1 MNVAGLH
8 ARRFTPT
15 LRVDVRFVPHDA
27 RSVRLYEST
36 MQRFVQLDQLEC
48 HLAQLMDGRRS
59 LDELTEIAQRYN
71 STFTRHVLERLV
83 SQLNTL
89 GLLDRAAPAAPAG
102 HRPWSPSSDEA
113 DPFSE
118 VSEDLDGPTVLTS
131 ASMIES
137 GPVAVA
143 PLRLVPPPPPSPMAF
158 AAVQPPP
165 DVVLPPEPAPAPP
178 PVFAPAPAPAPAPTP
193 VPAPFRPSAAQIA
206 VEEQEEVLKQHA
218 RRWHQRTWLRV
229 LMGLA
234 VVVAITAIIPY
245 PLRVTAECQLI
256 PSERVKVRTEL
267 AGTLVEILVDEGQA
281 VKKGAVIARL
291 DDRALKSERLK
302 VNADIEKI
310 EAELATLRQGRRP
323 EELDQQKAVLAAR
336 RNEAAFAAKEARRRR
351 AMARQGVGSRQ
362 DADEASRELGS
373 KVRAVAEAVAALR
386 LLQAGSRPEEISA
399 KEAVLKRAQAE
410 LSYVDEKLAMAVIR
424 APMDGEIL
432 TPRFRERVNEGVEVG
447 GLICEI
453 ANTRRMRAEIRVPE
467 REVDVIAL
475 GMPSTVKVESYPT
488 QPFEGKVDFIAPV
501 VDGES
506 NRVRVVVELDN
517 AGGLL
522 KANMTGYGEVE
533 AGKRSVLDL
542 ATRRV
547 VRWFRVRFLM

>member
-1 MNVAGLH
+1 M
-8 ARRFTPT
+8 
-15 LRVDVRFVPHDA
+15 PHDEQ
-27 RSVRLYEST
+27 SVRLYEPS

-59 LDELTEIAQRYN
+59 LDELTDIAQRYN
-71 STFTRHVLERLV
+71 PSATHHLLERLV
-83 SQLNTL
+83 SQLNAL
-89 GLLDRAAPAAPAG
+89 NLLDRQHAAAPAPVG
-102 HRPWSPSSDEA
+102 HRPWSPSSEEA
-113 DPFSE
+113 DPFT
-118 VSEDLDGPTVLTS
+118 EDFDGPTVLTS
-131 ASMIES
+131 AAMIDS
-137 GPVAVA
+137 GPMPVAA
-143 PLRLVPPPPPSPMAF
+143 LRLVPPPGPSPRAF
-158 AAVQPPP
+158 DAPLPPP
-165 DVVLPPEPAPAPP
+165 GYEIPDTAAAPAPMPVEPVPAPP
-178 PVFAPAPAPAPAPTP
+178 PAP
-193 VPAPFRPSAAQIA
+193 VPMPFRPSAAQIA
-206 VEEQEEVLKQHA
+206 VEEQEEVLKQNA

-234 VVVAITAIIPY
+234 AVVLITAFIPY
-245 PLRVTAECQLI
+245 PLRVNAECKLI

-310 EAELATLRQGRRP
+310 DAELATLRQGRRP
-323 EELDQQKAVLAAR
+323 EEIDQQRAVLAAR

-351 AMARQGVGSRQ
+351 LMARQGVGSRQ
-362 DADEASRELGS
+362 DADEASRDLGS
-373 KVRAVAEAVAALR
+373 KSRAVAEAVASLR

-399 KEAVLKRAQAE
+399 KEAVLKRARAE
-410 LSYVDEKLAMAVIR
+410 LSYVDEKLAMAVVR

-453 ANTRRMRAEIRVPE
+453 ANTRRMRAEILVPE
-467 REVDVIAL
+467 REVDVVAL
-475 GMPSTVKVESYPT
+475 GMPATVKVESYPT
-488 QPFEGKVDFIAPV
+488 HPFEGKVNFIAPV